1 MKQIDQLTTVYFWI
15 HLLKEQETP
24 EVGGKREEQGSSDR
38 LVIKSKFSRSWGSPD
53 TREAATAQS

>member
-1 MKQIDQLTTVYFWI
+1 MWG
-15 HLLKEQETP
+15 E
-24 EVGGKREEQGSSDR
+24 KREEGRGLKQGSSDR